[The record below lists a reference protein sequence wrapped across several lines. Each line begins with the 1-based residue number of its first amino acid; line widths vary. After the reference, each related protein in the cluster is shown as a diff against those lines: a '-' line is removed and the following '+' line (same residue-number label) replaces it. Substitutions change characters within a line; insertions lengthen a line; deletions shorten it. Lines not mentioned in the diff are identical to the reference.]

1 MQQSGPRTMRE
12 MIEQATRPQKAEPGD
27 VPRHVLIVTV
37 GSHGDIHPFLAIG
50 NELVQR
56 GHRVSVITNS
66 YYAGQVAE
74 VGCELVPLG
83 ERFDLSELAKNPQ
96 MMAKWTGSVNIFR
109 ELIIPNAPGIVE
121 AIEKVHKRDAVDVV
135 LTHHIA
141 LGAAWACERIGVP
154 HVVGCLSPVAWNN
167 KLDPCILMPLP
178 VKFSEKIRP
187 ITTKW
192 ARWGT
197 ALAFDGML
205 NKMRRELGLTARR
218 YNYMVDTLGGKAN
231 LGLWSRHF
239 RGPLPGDPDH
249 GVICGFSVWDRD
261 SERQVRSEEIE
272 RFLKDGDEPIV
283 FTLGTSA
290 VHVAGDFYKAASEAC
305 RGLGRRGMLLVGKDG
320 KLPQGAPDGV
330 KAFSYAPHSQVMPR
344 SCAIVHHGGVG
355 TTAQAM
361 RAGRPTVIVPF
372 AHDQF
377 DNAARAERMGISR
390 TLARSQVNVARM
402 TDVLRGLLADEIAVR
417 GAAEIG
423 WRMREEDGAKTGADV
438 VEKVANRVSVR

>member
-1 MQQSGPRTMRE
+1 MQPTMRE
-12 MIEQATRPQKAEPGD
+12 MIEQATRGKAGQPA
-27 VPRHVLIVTV
+27 PRHVLIVTV

-50 NELVQR
+50 AELVQR
-56 GHRVSVITNS
+56 GHKVSVVTNS

-74 VGCELVPLG
+74 AGCDLVPLG

-109 ELIIPNAPGIVE
+109 ELIIPNAPAIVE
-121 AIEKVHKRDAVDVV
+121 AIEKVHKRKTVDVV

-178 VKFSEKIRP
+178 VKFSEKVRP

-205 NKMRRELGLTARR
+205 NSMRRELGLPARR
-218 YNYMVDTLGGKAN
+218 YNYMIDTMGGQAN
-231 LGLWSRHF
+231 LGLWSRFF
-239 RGPLPGDPDH
+239 RGSLPGDPSH
-249 GVICGFSVWDRD
+249 GVICGFSVWDQD
-261 SERQVRSEEIE
+261 TERQVRSEEIE
-272 RFLKDGDEPIV
+272 RFLKDGDAPIV

-290 VHVAGDFYKAASEAC
+290 VHVAGDFYKEASEAC
-305 RGLGRRGMLLVGKDG
+305 RQLGRRGMLLVGKDG
-320 KLPQGAPDGV
+320 RLPQGAPDGV
-330 KAFSYAPHSQVMPR
+330 RAFSYAPHSQVMPR

-355 TTAQAM
+355 TTAQGL
-361 RAGRPTVIVPF
+361 RAGKPTVIVPF

-377 DNAARAERMGISR
+377 DNAARCERLGVSR
-390 TLARSQVNVARM
+390 TMGRGKVSAQRLAE
-402 TDVLRGLLADEIAVR
+402 VLKGLLADDIAVR

-423 WRMREEDGAKTGADV
+423 SRMNQEHGAKAGADV
-438 VEKVANRVSVR
+438 VEKVAHAKARSE

>member
-1 MQQSGPRTMRE
+1 MQQTGPKSMRE
-12 MIEQATRPQKAEPGD
+12 MIERVTMPDRAS
-27 VPRHVLIVTV
+27 RHILIVTV

-50 NELVQR
+50 AELVKR
-56 GHRVSVITNS
+56 GHRVTMVTNS
-66 YYAGQVAE
+66 YYAGQVEEA
-74 VGCELVPLG
+74 GCALVPLG

-96 MMAKWTGSVNIFR
+96 MMAKWTGSVNIFK
-109 ELIIPNAPGIVE
+109 ELIIPNAPAIVQAVE
-121 AIEKVHKRDAVDVV
+121 GVHKRDAVDVV

-167 KLDPCILMPLP
+167 RLDPCVLMPLP
-178 VKFSEKIRP
+178 MVFSDMIRP

-197 ALAFDGML
+197 GLAFDGML
-205 NKMRRELGLTARR
+205 NKAREEVGLPRRK
-218 YNYMVDTLGGKAN
+218 YIYMNDTLGGVAN

-239 RGPLPGDPDH
+239 RGPLPGDPH
-249 GVICGFSVWDRD
+249 QGVVCGFCVWDQD
-261 SERQVRSEEIE
+261 HERQVRSEEVE
-272 RFLKDGDEPIV
+272 RFLKDGPEPIV

-290 VHVAGDFYKAASEAC
+290 VHVAGDFYRAAAEAC
-305 RGLGRRGMLLVGKDG
+305 RQLGRRGLLLVGKDG
-320 KLPQGAPDGV
+320 KLPPGAPGGV

-344 SCAIVHHGGVG
+344 GCAVVHHGGVG
-355 TTAQAM
+355 TTAQGL

-377 DNAARAERMGISR
+377 DNAARCERLGVSR
-390 TLARSQVNVARM
+390 TLGRGKVSAENLAR
-402 TDVLRGLLADEIAVR
+402 VLKGLLADEIAVR

-423 WRMREEDGAKTGADV
+423 RRMREESGATAAADV
-438 VEKVANRVSVR
+438 MEKVACGKPNSNRG